1 MSINF
6 SGGANSNASIDV
18 TLDLADPDQHGGAQ
32 VPVKLGDGNFGA
44 VYAASGANRQLAV
57 KFIYDHQVPKVTG
70 SNTNAGIAPT
80 LQDAINYKHARVAE
94 ELTVH
99 ESIYKA
105 LSRPEKQHPEFAFL
119 LGSFFNHLVLP
130 QSYTFSL
137 HKQAGF
143 KPFAKQ
149 FGAANVHFSDYAY
162 VMERFECSLKD
173 LMDYGGRTADTHTS
187 SGYCKLENVEM
198 IERERSAIPILLQVS
213 AGLRVLHAAG
223 YRHQDIK
230 PANVYFRRDG
240 IRNVEFRLGDLG
252 FLNPRPAA
260 LGGSVLASTEALA
273 IGTKHYRSVEQIDFA
288 DTSEVS
294 VHPEKDNLTAT
305 IVSRDPKFAHT
316 NISEGDLVVFPKSAS
331 KYQYKITEFKTVEDE
346 KDATK
351 SYVRITIA
359 TPQSQDDSGVALFEE
374 LTQASFIKNP
384 TARTDLF
391 GLGGLLFDI
400 LTAGGSP
407 ERFYELIRKFD
418 VAGRTIQDTI
428 LNYYDNWK
436 AQQHVD
442 PDVSAIFK
450 RINASN
456 GNESVSMDTL
466 AFLLKCCASNTDD
479 SFFNKYGFANDF
491 VDGEPTPWERL
502 GAELGRIGNAIDA
515 DSYVK
520 ADTNAL
526 TRDPMPGEPTYV
538 QNPTKEDEPVRDVL
552 GLFQQL
558 SALDP
563 TDPVTTCHRWLR
575 GIAFLGQAKHYFD
588 QVEDRLER
596 RALGSDSAD
605 LAYISLAPQHT
616 TFHSGNALY
625 CKTGLAEVSWPDFLQ
640 KLRSLDS
647 LVCSL
652 ELHQSFYQ
660 PIWWP
665 SRMRRVAIE
674 LVDAPMVGKPAPA
687 VPEVTDADAA
697 PDAAIDA
704 PDLSDAAEATPLAS
718 SDHYAL
724 RVQYTGFTQAWKD
737 IAKGDYLI
745 VINDRNNKCVFEV
758 AEDSNTVVPCR
769 LIENGTEALPFS
781 DPISSKPHSGYAI
794 KAFEP
799 LDYMAGMYA
808 IYIFHALFYTANTE
822 GITEFGNRASARAI
836 GFPVADTIVR
846 PSVYMD
852 RRNSLANLAAE
863 KVRGTTRS
871 PFDRM
876 AAHSCALSIWLMLG
890 GYRSEPD
897 AEQGWSLITKE
908 IGLWMSAMHE
918 HFGAAAEKIGPL
930 HYQKKEPLKSSILD
944 NLPPDIGWKTIDAE
958 TWRDMVDDYLKR

>member
-1 MSINF
+1 MSITF
-6 SGGANSNASIDV
+6 SGGADSDMTINV
-18 TLDLADPDQHGGAQ
+18 TLDLAKSDQHNGAEM
-32 VPVKLGDGNFGA
+32 PIKLGDGNFGA
-44 VYAASGANRQLAV
+44 VYAATGANKDLAV
-57 KFIYDHQVPKVTG
+57 KFIYDHQVPTVTG
-70 SNTNAGIAPT
+70 SKTEAGISPT
-80 LQDAINYKHARVAE
+80 VQDAIDYKHARVAE

-99 ESIYKA
+99 ESIFRA
-105 LSRPEKQHPEFAFL
+105 LSRPDRQHPEYEFL
-119 LGSFFNHLVLP
+119 RGTYFKHLVLP

-143 KPFAKQ
+143 KPFAKR
-149 FGAANVHFSDYAY
+149 FRNVNVHFSDYAY

-173 LMDYGGRTADTHTS
+173 LMDYGGRNADTQTS
-187 SGYCKLENVEM
+187 SGYSKLENVEM
-198 IERERSAIPILLQVS
+198 IERERSAIPVLLQVA
-213 AGLRVLHAAG
+213 AGLRVLHAAD

-240 IRNVEFRLGDLG
+240 NRNVEFRLGDLG

-294 VHPEKDNLTAT
+294 VHPAQDNLTAT
-305 IVSRDPKFAHT
+305 IISRDPKFAHT
-316 NISEGDLVVFPKSAS
+316 NISQGDLVVFPKSAS
-331 KYQYKITEFKTVEDE
+331 KNQYKITEFKTVEDE

-351 SYVRITIA
+351 NYARITIA
-359 TPQSQDDSGVALFEE
+359 TPQDPRGSSVALYEE

-450 RINASN
+450 RINSSN

-479 SFFNKYGFANDF
+479 SFFNKFGFANDF
-491 VDGEPTPWERL
+491 VEGEQTPWEQL
-502 GAELGRIGNAIDA
+502 GAELGRIGEAIEA
-515 DSYVK
+515 DTYVK
-520 ADTNAL
+520 AGTNAL
-526 TRDPMPGEPTYV
+526 TREPIPGEPPHIL
-538 QNPTKEDEPVRDVL
+538 NPTREDEPVRDVL

-558 SALDP
+558 AALDP
-563 TDPVTTCHRWLR
+563 SDPDTVCHRWLR
-575 GIAFLGQAKHYFD
+575 GVAFLGQAKHYFD
-588 QVEDRLER
+588 QVEDKLER
-596 RALGSDSAD
+596 RDLGSGSAG

-616 TFHSGNALY
+616 MFHSGNALY
-625 CKTGLAEVSWPDFLQ
+625 WKTGLAEVSWPDFLQ

-674 LVDAPMVGKPAPA
+674 LVDAPTVGKPAPA
-687 VPEVTDADAA
+687 TPDAKDTDAATDAS
-697 PDAAIDA
+697 
-704 PDLSDAAEATPLAS
+704 DLNDSDEPTLPAT
-718 SDHYAL
+718 SDHYTL
-724 RVQYTGFTQAWKD
+724 RVQYSGFTQAWKD

-758 AEDSNTVVPCR
+758 SGDSNTVVPCR
-769 LIENGTEALPFS
+769 LIENGPETPPFT
-781 DPISSKPHSGYAI
+781 DPFASKPHSGYAI

-808 IYIFHALFYTANTE
+808 IYIFHALFYTANTK

-836 GFPVADTIVR
+836 GFPVADTIIR
-846 PSVYMD
+846 PSAYVEK
-852 RRNSLANLAAE
+852 RNSFAFVAAE
-863 KVRGTTRS
+863 KVWGAPRS

-897 AEQGWSLITKE
+897 AEKGWSLISKE
-908 IGLWMSAMHE
+908 IGLWMAAMHE
-918 HFGAAAEKIGPL
+918 YFGSAAEKIGPL
-930 HYQKKEPLKSSILD
+930 HYQRNDPLKGTILD
-944 NLPPDIGWKTIDAE
+944 NLPSDIGWKAIDAKA
-958 TWRDMVDDYLKR
+958 WRDMVDEYLQR